1 MHLTF
6 LQTCNIIYHV
16 IVFFQIENRR
26 NRRMKKLLYTLSGS
40 FIIFAAVFA
49 VQDPLTAAEKKKRT
63 RPVTIYT
70 QSEFKL
76 SQERMNFID
85 GVLDNAIKRNLDL
98 TRDSTILLLET
109 EIAGKMPLTPKAA
122 VSNKSISQF
131 ATEARKMVRDNATY
145 TAELTNLRTNA
156 EKEAANKYPLA
167 KPRTKVKFQ
176 YQKGPYIENVDGT
189 FYAAFDRYVQ
199 IDGKRIPYVDLP
211 PELRAMFDR
220 KFNAEK
226 RKEFVDGKIREL
238 EQQKEEEIQ
247 KTFTDL
253 LAGQDILNEKN
264 GYIYDKSAK
273 QWVSAKDYLQSK
285 LPDALKKY
293 QEYLKEK
300 QEKERLANEREAA
313 RLKEQQGVQAATGVD
328 TSNQEKYK
336 KILEEAKEKRKKIH
350 QEFSGVD
357 AYQGFRNAL
366 WGATR
371 EEVAFLFSRISGA
384 RIERIDFDSKLILPR
399 YFPAEVFFKFDQN
412 QLVMVTLYYGYANQI
427 KNSNDQTAKTEIQRL
442 FTSDDFDRLIVTL
455 HDICGLSEEE
465 KLFVNQNIFRE
476 IAKGKLTPED
486 LLPPK
491 DEKSEKNAETAQD
504 VKENESM
511 KKEPE
516 KVFTFHWI
524 GQKTDMTLTF
534 IYNNDNKIYQDVQLT
549 KKQKEK

>member
-6 LQTCNIIYHV
+6 LPNCNIIYHV
-16 IVFFQIENRR
+16 ITFFQIENRR

-40 FIIFAAVFA
+40 LIIFAAVFA

-76 SQERMNFID
+76 SLERMNFID

-131 ATEARKMVRDNATY
+131 AAEARKLVRDNATY
-145 TAELTNLRTNA
+145 TAELTNLRTNT
-156 EKEAANKYPLA
+156 EKEAANKYPLT

-176 YQKGPYIENVDGT
+176 FQKGPYIETVDGT
-189 FYAAFDRYVQ
+189 FYGAFERYVQ
-199 IDGKRIPYVDLP
+199 VDGKRIPYVDLP
-211 PELRAMFDR
+211 DEIRAMFDP

-226 RKEFVDGKIREL
+226 RKEYVGGKIRDW
-238 EQQKEEEIQ
+238 EQQKEKEVQ

-253 LAGQDILNEKN
+253 LAGQDLLNEKN
-264 GYIYDKSAK
+264 GYIYDRTAK
-273 QWVSAKDYLQSK
+273 QWISAKDYLESK

-313 RLKEQQGVQAATGVD
+313 RLKEQLGVQAATGVD

-336 KILEEAKEKRKKIH
+336 KILEDAKEKRKKIQ

-427 KNSNDQTAKTEIQRL
+427 KNNNDQAAKTEIQRL
-442 FTSDDFDRLIVTL
+442 FTNDDFNRLIVTL

-465 KLFVNQNIFRE
+465 KLSGNQNLFRE

-486 LLPPK
+486 LLTSDQKK
-491 DEKSEKNAETAQD
+491 DTKDVKD
-504 VKENESM
+504 VKENESV

-516 KVFTFHWI
+516 KVFTFHWF
-524 GQKTDMTLTF
+524 GQTTDMTLTF
-534 IYNNDNKIYQDVQLT
+534 IYDKNNEIYQDVQLT
-549 KKQKEK
+549 KKQKEN